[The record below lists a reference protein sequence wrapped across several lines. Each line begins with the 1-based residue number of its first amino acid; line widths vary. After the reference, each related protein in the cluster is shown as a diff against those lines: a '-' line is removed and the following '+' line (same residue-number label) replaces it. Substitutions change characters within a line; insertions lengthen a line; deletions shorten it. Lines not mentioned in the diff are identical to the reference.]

1 LRAAQHQLREVDIC
15 YQSVTE
21 QAGKRNSSV
30 NQNRKSRVRVSALV
44 SASILAASIVAITPA
59 TISQAAGPKVLKL
72 LWADEFNGKKGSLPS
87 SKNWDYDIGNGYG
100 WGNAEVEYYTNKP
113 ANISTDGKGKL
124 VISANRISDAQ
135 GNQTDNSSAATQILN
150 SCWECQFTSAKIKS
164 SRKVQFQYGRIEAR
178 MKVAP
183 GEGTWP
189 AFWMLG
195 ADLLDGNPWPECGEI
210 DIVETRGV
218 EPSLVSA
225 VLHGPGY
232 GKGPGVGG
240 SYQNPKPV
248 SDDYH
253 VYSIEWKKNQIDFY
267 FDDRLISSETP
278 ASVKPGRWVFN
289 QKFFLILN
297 LAMGGEFG
305 GAIDPAI
312 NQTQTFVDYI
322 RYYSVDGVGKVTKQ

>member
-1 LRAAQHQLREVDIC
+1 
-15 YQSVTE
+15 
-21 QAGKRNSSV
+21 V
-30 NQNRKSRVRVSALV
+30 NQNRKSRVRVAGLL
-44 SASILAASIVAITPA
+44 SASILAATITVVIPA
-59 TISQAAGPKVLKL
+59 TVSQAAGPKVLKL

-87 SKNWDYDIGNGYG
+87 SKNWEYDIGNAYG
-100 WGNAEVEYYTNKP
+100 WGNSELQYYTNKP

-124 VISANRISDAQ
+124 VISANRISDSQ
-135 GNQTDNSSAATQILN
+135 GNQTDNSSATPQILR

-164 SRKVQFQYGRIEAR
+164 SKKVQFQYGRLEAR

-218 EPSLVSA
+218 EPNLVSA

-240 SYQNPKPV
+240 SYQSPTPV

-253 VYSIEWKKNQIDFY
+253 IYAIEWKKNKIDFY
-267 FDDRLISSETP
+267 FNDRLISSETP
-278 ASVKPGRWVFN
+278 ATVKPGRWVFN
-289 QKFFLILN
+289 QKFYLILN

-305 GAIDPAI
+305 GSIDPAI
-312 NQTQTFVDYI
+312 TQTQTFVDYI
-322 RYYSVDGVGKVTKQ
+322 RYYSVDGVGKVTKK

>member
-1 LRAAQHQLREVDIC
+1 M
-15 YQSVTE
+15 
-21 QAGKRNSSV
+21 

-44 SASILAASIVAITPA
+44 SASILATSIIAIMPA
-59 TISQAAGPKVLKL
+59 TISQAAAPKVLKL

-100 WGNAEVEYYTNKP
+100 WGNAELEYYTNKP

-150 SCWECQFTSAKIKS
+150 SCWECQFTSAKIKT

-178 MKVAP
+178 IKVAP

-240 SYQNPKPV
+240 SYQNLTPV
-248 SDDYH
+248 SDAYH
-253 VYSIEWKKNQIDFY
+253 VYAIEWKKNKIDFY
-267 FDDRLISSETP
+267 FNDRLISSETP
-278 ASVKPGRWVFN
+278 ASVNPGRWVFN
-289 QKFFLILN
+289 QKFYLILN

>member
-1 LRAAQHQLREVDIC
+1 
-15 YQSVTE
+15 
-21 QAGKRNSSV
+21 
-30 NQNRKSRVRVSALV
+30 V
-44 SASILAASIVAITPA
+44 SASILATSIIAIMPA
-59 TISQAAGPKVLKL
+59 TISQAAAPKVLKL

-100 WGNAEVEYYTNKP
+100 WGNAELEYYTNKP

-150 SCWECQFTSAKIKS
+150 SCWECQFTSAKIKT

-178 MKVAP
+178 IKVAP

-240 SYQNPKPV
+240 SYQNLTPV
-248 SDDYH
+248 SDAYH
-253 VYSIEWKKNQIDFY
+253 VYAIEWKKNKIDFY
-267 FDDRLISSETP
+267 FNDRLISSETP
-278 ASVKPGRWVFN
+278 ASVNPGRWVFN
-289 QKFFLILN
+289 QKFYLILN

>member
-1 LRAAQHQLREVDIC
+1 
-15 YQSVTE
+15 
-21 QAGKRNSSV
+21 
-30 NQNRKSRVRVSALV
+30 
-44 SASILAASIVAITPA
+44 
-59 TISQAAGPKVLKL
+59 VLKL

-87 SKNWDYDIGNGYG
+87 SKNWEYDIGNGYG
-100 WGNAEVEYYTNKP
+100 WGNAELQYYTKKA

-135 GNQTDNSSAATQILN
+135 GNQTDNSNATTQILN

-164 SRKVQFQYGRIEAR
+164 SRKVQFQYGRLEAR

-240 SYQNPKPV
+240 SYQSPTPV

-253 VYSIEWKKNQIDFY
+253 VYAIEWKKNKIDFY
-267 FDDRLISSETP
+267 FNDRLISSETP
-278 ASVKPGRWVFN
+278 ATVKPGRWVFN
-289 QKFFLILN
+289 QKFYLILN

-312 NQTQTFVDYI
+312 TKTQTFVDYI
-322 RYYSVDGVGKVTKQ
+322 RYFSVDGVGKVTKQ

>member
-1 LRAAQHQLREVDIC
+1 MD
-15 YQSVTE
+15 
-21 QAGKRNSSV
+21 SV
-30 NQNRKSRVRVSALV
+30 NQYRTSRLRVAAFV
-44 SASILAASIVAITPA
+44 SASILTTSILVSLPA
-59 TISQAAGPKVLKL
+59 TISQAAEPKVLKL
-72 LWADEFNGKKGSLPS
+72 LWSDEFNGKKGALPS
-87 SKNWDYDIGNGYG
+87 SKNWEYDIGNGYG
-100 WGNAEVEYYTNKP
+100 WGNAELEYYTNKP

-135 GNQTDNSSAATQILN
+135 GNATDNSAATNQILN
-150 SCWECQFTSAKIKS
+150 SCWECQFTSAKIKTS
-164 SRKVQFQYGRIEAR
+164 KKVQFQYGRIEAR

-195 ADLLDGNPWPECGEI
+195 SDLLDGNPWPECGEI
-210 DIVETRGV
+210 DVVETRGV

-232 GKGPGVGG
+232 GKGPGIGG
-240 SYQNPKPV
+240 SYQNPVPL
-248 SDDYH
+248 SDAYH
-253 VYSIEWKKNQIDFY
+253 VYAIEWKKNKIDFY
-267 FDDRLISSETP
+267 FNDRLISSETP
-278 ASVKPGRWVFN
+278 TSVKPGRWVFN

-305 GAIDPAI
+305 GPIDPAI
-312 NQTQTFVDYI
+312 NQTQLFVDYI

>member
-1 LRAAQHQLREVDIC
+1 M
-15 YQSVTE
+15 
-21 QAGKRNSSV
+21 

-44 SASILAASIVAITPA
+44 SASILATSTIAIMPT
-59 TISQAAGPKVLKL
+59 TISQAAAPKVLKL

-87 SKNWDYDIGNGYG
+87 SKNWEYDIGNGYG
-100 WGNAEVEYYTNKP
+100 WGNAELEYYTNKP

-150 SCWECQFTSAKIKS
+150 SCWECQFTSAKIKT

-178 MKVAP
+178 IKVAP

-218 EPSLVSA
+218 EPNLVSA

-240 SYQNPKPV
+240 SYQNPTPV
-248 SDDYH
+248 SDAYH
-253 VYSIEWKKNQIDFY
+253 VYAIEWKKNKIDFY
-267 FDDRLISSETP
+267 FNDRLISSETP
-278 ASVKPGRWVFN
+278 ASVNPGRWVFN
-289 QKFFLILN
+289 QKFYLILN

>member
-1 LRAAQHQLREVDIC
+1 M
-15 YQSVTE
+15 
-21 QAGKRNSSV
+21 
-30 NQNRKSRVRVSALV
+30 NQNRKSRARVSALV
-44 SASILAASIVAITPA
+44 SASILATSIIAIMPA
-59 TISQAAGPKVLKL
+59 TISQAAAPKVLKL
-72 LWADEFNGKKGSLPS
+72 LWADEFNAKKGSLPS

-100 WGNAEVEYYTNKP
+100 WGNAELEYYTNKP

-150 SCWECQFTSAKIKS
+150 SCWECQFTSAKIKT

-178 MKVAP
+178 IKVAP

-240 SYQNPKPV
+240 SYQNPTPV
-248 SDDYH
+248 SDAYH
-253 VYSIEWKKNQIDFY
+253 VYAIEWKKNKIDFY
-267 FDDRLISSETP
+267 FNDRLISSETP
-278 ASVKPGRWVFN
+278 ASVNPGRWVFN
-289 QKFFLILN
+289 QKFYLILN

>member
-1 LRAAQHQLREVDIC
+1 
-15 YQSVTE
+15 
-21 QAGKRNSSV
+21 
-30 NQNRKSRVRVSALV
+30 V
-44 SASILAASIVAITPA
+44 SASILATSIIAIMPA
-59 TISQAAGPKVLKL
+59 TISQAAAPKVLKL
-72 LWADEFNGKKGSLPS
+72 LWADEFNAKKGSLPS

-100 WGNAEVEYYTNKP
+100 WGNAELEYYTNKP

-150 SCWECQFTSAKIKS
+150 SCWECQFTSAKIKT

-178 MKVAP
+178 IKVAP

-240 SYQNPKPV
+240 SYQNTTPV
-248 SDDYH
+248 SDAYH
-253 VYSIEWKKNQIDFY
+253 VYAIEWKKDKIDFY
-267 FDDRLISSETP
+267 FNDRLISSETP
-278 ASVKPGRWVFN
+278 ASVNPGRWVFN
-289 QKFFLILN
+289 QKFYLILN

>member
-1 LRAAQHQLREVDIC
+1 M
-15 YQSVTE
+15 
-21 QAGKRNSSV
+21 

-44 SASILAASIVAITPA
+44 SASILATSIIAIMPA
-59 TISQAAGPKVLKL
+59 TISQAAAPKVLKL

-150 SCWECQFTSAKIKS
+150 SCWECQFTSAKIKT

-178 MKVAP
+178 IKVAP

-240 SYQNPKPV
+240 SYQNPTPV
-248 SDDYH
+248 SDAYH
-253 VYSIEWKKNQIDFY
+253 VYAIEWKKNKIDFY
-267 FDDRLISSETP
+267 FNDRLISSETP
-278 ASVKPGRWVFN
+278 ASVTPGRWVFN
-289 QKFFLILN
+289 QKFYLILN

>member
-1 LRAAQHQLREVDIC
+1 
-15 YQSVTE
+15 
-21 QAGKRNSSV
+21 
-30 NQNRKSRVRVSALV
+30 V
-44 SASILAASIVAITPA
+44 SASILATSIIAIMPA
-59 TISQAAGPKVLKL
+59 TISQAAAPKVLKL

-150 SCWECQFTSAKIKS
+150 SCWECQFTSAKIKT

-178 MKVAP
+178 IKVAP

-240 SYQNPKPV
+240 SYQNPTPV
-248 SDDYH
+248 SDAYH
-253 VYSIEWKKNQIDFY
+253 VYAIEWKKNKIDFY
-267 FDDRLISSETP
+267 FNDRLISSETP
-278 ASVKPGRWVFN
+278 ASVTPGRWVFN
-289 QKFFLILN
+289 QKFYLILN

>member
-1 LRAAQHQLREVDIC
+1 MEAR
-15 YQSVTE
+15 
-21 QAGKRNSSV
+21 KV
-30 NQNRKSRVRVSALV
+30 NQIRIARLRILAILLLSAMVTTLIV
-44 SASILAASIVAITPA
+44 VTPDTSAS
-59 TISQAAGPKVLKL
+59 AAGPKVLKL

-87 SKNWDYDIGNGYG
+87 SKSWEYDIGNGYG
-100 WGNAEVEYYTNKP
+100 WGNAELEYYTNKP

-124 VISANRISDAQ
+124 VISANRISDSQ
-135 GNQTDNSSAATQILN
+135 GNATDNSSATTGILN

-178 MKVAP
+178 MKVAA

-195 ADLLDGNPWPECGEI
+195 SDLLDGSPWPECGEI

-240 SYQNPKPV
+240 SYQNPAPL
-248 SDDYH
+248 SDAYH
-253 VYSIEWKKNQIDFY
+253 IYAIEWKKNRIDFY
-267 FDDRLISSETP
+267 FNDRLISSETP
-278 ASVKPGRWVFN
+278 TSVKPGRWVFN
-289 QKFFLILN
+289 QKFYLILN
-297 LAMGGEFG
+297 LAMGGEYG
-305 GAIDPAI
+305 GSIDPAI
-312 NQTQTFVDYI
+312 NQTQLFVDYI
-322 RYYSVDGVGKVTKQ
+322 RYFSVDGVGKVTKQ

>member
-1 LRAAQHQLREVDIC
+1 M
-15 YQSVTE
+15 
-21 QAGKRNSSV
+21 
-30 NQNRKSRVRVSALV
+30 NQNRRSRVRVSALV
-44 SASILAASIVAITPA
+44 SAAVMATSIIAIVPA
-59 TISQAAGPKVLKL
+59 TISQAAEPKILKL
-72 LWADEFNGKKGSLPS
+72 IWADEFNGKKGSLPS
-87 SKNWDYDIGNGYG
+87 SKNWEYDIGNGYG
-100 WGNAEVEYYTNKP
+100 WGNAELQYYTNKP

-135 GNQTDNSSAATQILN
+135 GNQTDNSTAATQILN

-164 SRKVQFQYGRIEAR
+164 SKKVQFQYGRLEAR
-178 MKVAP
+178 IKVAP

-240 SYQNPKPV
+240 SYQSPTPV

-253 VYSIEWKKNQIDFY
+253 VYAIEWKKNKIDFY
-267 FDDRLISSETP
+267 FNDRLISSETP

-297 LAMGGEFG
+297 LAMGGELG

-312 NQTQTFVDYI
+312 KQTQTFVDYI
-322 RYYSVDGVGKVTKQ
+322 RYYSVDGVGKVTKK

>member
-1 LRAAQHQLREVDIC
+1 M
-15 YQSVTE
+15 
-21 QAGKRNSSV
+21 
-30 NQNRKSRVRVSALV
+30 NQNRKSRVRVSALM
-44 SASILAASIVAITPA
+44 AAAILATSTIAIVPA

-87 SKNWDYDIGNGYG
+87 SKNWEYDIGNGYG
-100 WGNAEVEYYTNKP
+100 WGNAELEYYTNKP

-135 GNQTDNSSAATQILN
+135 GNQTDSSAAATQILN

-164 SRKVQFQYGRIEAR
+164 SRKVQFQYGRLEAR

-218 EPSLVSA
+218 EPNLVSA

-240 SYQNPKPV
+240 SYQSPTPV
-248 SDDYH
+248 SDNYH
-253 VYSIEWKKNQIDFY
+253 VYAIEWKKNKIDFY
-267 FDDRLISSETP
+267 FNDRLISSETP
-278 ASVKPGRWVFN
+278 TSVKPGRWVFN
-289 QKFFLILN
+289 QKFYLILN

-305 GAIDPAI
+305 GDIDPAI

>member
-1 LRAAQHQLREVDIC
+1 M
-15 YQSVTE
+15 
-21 QAGKRNSSV
+21 
-30 NQNRKSRVRVSALV
+30 NQIWKSRVRVSALV
-44 SASILAASIVAITPA
+44 SASILVTSTFAVMPA
-59 TISQAAGPKVLKL
+59 TISQAAAPKVLKL

-87 SKNWDYDIGNGYG
+87 SKNWEYDIGNGYG
-100 WGNAEVEYYTNKP
+100 WGNAELQYYTKKS

-124 VISANRISDAQ
+124 VISANRISDLQ
-135 GNQTDNSSAATQILN
+135 GNATDNSSATTQILN

-164 SRKVQFQYGRIEAR
+164 AKKIQFQYGRIEAR
-178 MKVAP
+178 MKVAA

-195 ADLLDGNPWPECGEI
+195 ADLLEGNPWPECGEI
-210 DIVETRGV
+210 DIVETRGI
-218 EPSLVSA
+218 EPNRVSA

-240 SYQNPKPV
+240 SYQNPTPV
-248 SDDYH
+248 SDAYH
-253 VYSIEWKKNQIDFY
+253 VYAIEWKKNKIDFY
-267 FDDRLISSETP
+267 FNDRLISSETP

-289 QKFFLILN
+289 QKFYLILN

-305 GAIDPAI
+305 GDIDPAI
-312 NQTQTFVDYI
+312 NQTQLFVDYI

>member
-1 LRAAQHQLREVDIC
+1 M
-15 YQSVTE
+15 
-21 QAGKRNSSV
+21 

-44 SASILAASIVAITPA
+44 SASILATSIIAIMPT
-59 TISQAAGPKVLKL
+59 TISQAAAPKVLKL

-87 SKNWDYDIGNGYG
+87 SKNWEYDIGNGYG
-100 WGNAEVEYYTNKP
+100 WGNAELEYYTNKP

-135 GNQTDNSSAATQILN
+135 GNQTDSSSAATQILN
-150 SCWECQFTSAKIKS
+150 SCWECQFTSAKIKT

-178 MKVAP
+178 IKVAP

-218 EPSLVSA
+218 EPNLVSA

-240 SYQNPKPV
+240 SYQNPTPV
-248 SDDYH
+248 SDAYH
-253 VYSIEWKKNQIDFY
+253 VYAIEWKKNKIDFY
-267 FDDRLISSETP
+267 FNDRLISSETP
-278 ASVKPGRWVFN
+278 ASVNPGRWVFN
-289 QKFFLILN
+289 QKFYLILN

>member
-1 LRAAQHQLREVDIC
+1 M
-15 YQSVTE
+15 
-21 QAGKRNSSV
+21 
-30 NQNRKSRVRVSALV
+30 NQNRMRVSALL
-44 SASILAASIVAITPA
+44 SASILATSIIAIMPA

-87 SKNWDYDIGNGYG
+87 SKNWEYDIGNGYG
-100 WGNAEVEYYTNKP
+100 WGNAELQYYTNKR

-124 VISANRISDAQ
+124 VISANRISDLQ
-135 GNQTDNSSAATQILN
+135 GNATDNSSAATQILN

-164 SRKVQFQYGRIEAR
+164 AKKVQFQYGRIEAR
-178 MKVAP
+178 MKVAA

-210 DIVETRGV
+210 DIVETRGI
-218 EPSLVSA
+218 EPNRVSA

-240 SYQNPKPV
+240 SYQNPTPV
-248 SDDYH
+248 SDAYH
-253 VYSIEWKKNQIDFY
+253 IYAIEWKKNQVDFY
-267 FDDRLISSETP
+267 FNDRLISSETP

-289 QKFFLILN
+289 QKFYLILN

-312 NQTQTFVDYI
+312 NQTQLFVDYI

>member
-1 LRAAQHQLREVDIC
+1 M
-15 YQSVTE
+15 
-21 QAGKRNSSV
+21 
-30 NQNRKSRVRVSALV
+30 NRKSRVRVSGLV
-44 SASILAASIVAITPA
+44 SASLLVTSIIAILPA

-87 SKNWDYDIGNGYG
+87 SKNWEYDIGNGYG
-100 WGNAEVEYYTNKP
+100 WGNAELQYYTKKA

-135 GNQTDNSSAATQILN
+135 GNQTDNSNATTQILN

-164 SRKVQFQYGRIEAR
+164 SKKVQFQYGRLEAR

-195 ADLLDGNPWPECGEI
+195 ADFLDGNPWPECGEI

-240 SYQNPKPV
+240 SYQSPTPV

-253 VYSIEWKKNQIDFY
+253 VYAIEWKKNKIDFY
-267 FDDRLISSETP
+267 FNDRLISSETP
-278 ASVKPGRWVFN
+278 ATVKPGRLVFN
-289 QKFFLILN
+289 QKFYLILN

-312 NQTQTFVDYI
+312 DKTQTFVDYI
-322 RYYSVDGVGKVTKQ
+322 RYYSVDGVGKVTKK

>member
-1 LRAAQHQLREVDIC
+1 M
-15 YQSVTE
+15 S
-21 QAGKRNSSV
+21 
-30 NQNRKSRVRVSALV
+30 QNRKSRVRVSALL
-44 SASILAASIVAITPA
+44 SASILATSIIAIAPA

-100 WGNAEVEYYTNKP
+100 WGNAELEYYTNKP

-124 VISANRISDAQ
+124 VISANRISDLQ
-135 GNQTDNSSAATQILN
+135 GNPTDNSSATTQILN
-150 SCWECQFTSAKIKS
+150 SCWECQFTSAKIKT

-178 MKVAP
+178 MKVAA
-183 GEGTWP
+183 GDGTWP

-240 SYQNPKPV
+240 TYQSPTAL

-253 VYSIEWKKNQIDFY
+253 VYAIEWKKNKIDFY
-267 FDDRLISSETP
+267 FNDRLISSETP
-278 ASVKPGRWVFN
+278 TSVKPGRWVFN
-289 QKFFLILN
+289 QKFYLILN

-305 GAIDPAI
+305 GSIDPAI
-312 NQTQTFVDYI
+312 NQTQLFVDYI

>member
-1 LRAAQHQLREVDIC
+1 
-15 YQSVTE
+15 
-21 QAGKRNSSV
+21 
-30 NQNRKSRVRVSALV
+30 V
-44 SASILAASIVAITPA
+44 SASILATSIIAIMPA
-59 TISQAAGPKVLKL
+59 TISQAAAPKVLKL
-72 LWADEFNGKKGSLPS
+72 LWADEFNAKKGSLPS

-100 WGNAEVEYYTNKP
+100 WGNAELEYYTNKP

-150 SCWECQFTSAKIKS
+150 SCWECQFTSAKIKT

-178 MKVAP
+178 IKVAP

-240 SYQNPKPV
+240 SYQNPTPV
-248 SDDYH
+248 SDAYH
-253 VYSIEWKKNQIDFY
+253 VYAIEWKKNKIDFY
-267 FDDRLISSETP
+267 FNDRLISSETP
-278 ASVKPGRWVFN
+278 ASVNPGRWVFN
-289 QKFFLILN
+289 QKFYLILN

>member
-1 LRAAQHQLREVDIC
+1 LA
-15 YQSVTE
+15 T
-21 QAGKRNSSV
+21 
-30 NQNRKSRVRVSALV
+30 
-44 SASILAASIVAITPA
+44 SIIAIVPA

-87 SKNWDYDIGNGYG
+87 SKNWEYDIGNGYG
-100 WGNAEVEYYTNKP
+100 WGNAELQYYTNKP
-113 ANISTDGKGKL
+113 ANISTDGKGRL
-124 VISANRISDAQ
+124 VISANRISDAL
-135 GNQTDNSSAATQILN
+135 GNQTDNSTAATQILN

-164 SRKVQFQYGRIEAR
+164 SKKVQFQYGRLEAR

-240 SYQNPKPV
+240 SYQSPTPV

-253 VYSIEWKKNQIDFY
+253 VYAIEWKKNKIDFY
-267 FDDRLISSETP
+267 FNDRLISSETP
-278 ASVKPGRWVFN
+278 ASVKPGRWVSN
-289 QKFFLILN
+289 QKFYLILN

-312 NQTQTFVDYI
+312 TQTQTFVDYI
-322 RYYSVDGVGKVTKQ
+322 RYYSVDGVGKVTKK

>member
-135 GNQTDNSSAATQILN
+135 GNQTDNSTAATQILN

>member
-1 LRAAQHQLREVDIC
+1 M
-15 YQSVTE
+15 
-21 QAGKRNSSV
+21 
-30 NQNRKSRVRVSALV
+30 NQNRKSRARVSALV
-44 SASILAASIVAITPA
+44 SASILATSIIAIMPA
-59 TISQAAGPKVLKL
+59 TISQAAAPKVLKL

-178 MKVAP
+178 MKVAA

-240 SYQNPKPV
+240 SYQNPTPV
-248 SDDYH
+248 SDAYH
-253 VYSIEWKKNQIDFY
+253 VYAIEWKKNKIDFY
-267 FDDRLISSETP
+267 FNDRLISSETP
-278 ASVKPGRWVFN
+278 ASVTPGRWVFN
-289 QKFFLILN
+289 QKFYLILN

>member
-1 LRAAQHQLREVDIC
+1 M
-15 YQSVTE
+15 
-21 QAGKRNSSV
+21 

-44 SASILAASIVAITPA
+44 SASILATSIIAIMPA
-59 TISQAAGPKVLKL
+59 TISQAAAPKVLKL

-178 MKVAP
+178 MKVAG

-240 SYQNPKPV
+240 SYQNPTPV
-248 SDDYH
+248 SDAYH
-253 VYSIEWKKNQIDFY
+253 VYAIEWKKNKIDFY
-267 FDDRLISSETP
+267 FNDRLISSETP
-278 ASVKPGRWVFN
+278 ASVNPGRWVFN
-289 QKFFLILN
+289 QKFYLILN